1 MKNIYCYICLQ
12 INKYTLLHHL
22 CIPFM
27 GPVDIIRKPSENKIK
42 FREVFWIGVPP
53 SWDLEDVYLLLLAGG
68 NLINGARIH
77 NGLLY

>member
-42 FREVFWIGVPP
+42 FREVF
-53 SWDLEDVYLLLLAGG
+53 
-68 NLINGARIH
+68 
-77 NGLLY
+77 